1 MKMNLK
7 KLLGKENVFLDL
19 KSSSK
24 KDIIKEMIDRLV
36 VSGKIKDREAALEAV
51 LTREEKMSTGMENG
65 IAIPHGKTDSVDQ
78 LITAVALKK
87 EGVDFDSMDGQVS
100 TIFIMTIS
108 PQSRSGPHIQ
118 FLAEVSKLLKEP
130 EAREMLL
137 AARTVEEVIRVFSR
151 KEGKNC

>member
-7 KLLGKENVFLDL
+7 KLLSKENVLLDL
-19 KSSSK
+19 KSNSK
-24 KDIIKEMIDRLV
+24 EDIIKEMIDRLV
-36 VSGKIKDREAALEAV
+36 VPGKIKDREAAMEAV

-65 IAIPHGKTDSVDQ
+65 IAIPHGKTDSVDN
-78 LITAVALKK
+78 LIIAVALKK

-118 FLAEVSKLLKEP
+118 FSAEVSKVLKEP

-137 AARTVEEVIRVFSR
+137 AARTVEEVIRVFS
-151 KEGKNC
+151 

>member
-24 KDIIKEMIDRLV
+24 EDIIKEMIDRLV

-51 LTREEKMSTGMENG
+51 LAREEKMSTGMENG
-65 IAIPHGKTDSVDQ
+65 IAIPHGKTDSVDH

-87 EGVDFDSMDGQVS
+87 EGMDFESIDGQAS
-100 TIFIMTIS
+100 KIFIMTIS
-108 PQSRSGPHIQ
+108 PLSRSGPHIQ

-137 AARTVEEVIRVFSR
+137 AARTVEEVIRVFS
-151 KEGKNC
+151 

>member
-137 AARTVEEVIRVFSR
+137 AARTVEEVIRVFS
-151 KEGKNC
+151 

>member
-24 KDIIKEMIDRLV
+24 EDIIKEMIDRLV
-36 VSGKIKDREAALEAV
+36 GSGKIKDREAALEAV

-65 IAIPHGKTDSVDQ
+65 IAIPHGKTDSVDDM
-78 LITAVALKK
+78 ITAVALKK
-87 EGVDFDSMDGQVS
+87 EGVDFDSMDEQVS

-137 AARTVEEVIRVFSR
+137 AARTVEEVIRVFS
-151 KEGKNC
+151 

>member
-7 KLLGKENVFLDL
+7 KLLGKENVFLNL

-24 KDIIKEMIDRLV
+24 EDIIKEMIDRLV

-51 LTREEKMSTGMENG
+51 LAREEKMSTGMENG
-65 IAIPHGKTDSVDQ
+65 IAIPHGKTDSVDN

-100 TIFIMTIS
+100 KIFIMTIS

-137 AARTVEEVIRVFSR
+137 AAKTVEEVIRVFS
-151 KEGKNC
+151 

>member
-1 MKMNLK
+1 MNLK
-7 KLLGKENVFLDL
+7 KLLGKENIFLDL

-24 KDIIKEMIDRLV
+24 EDIIKEMIDRLV
-36 VSGKIKDREAALEAV
+36 VSGKIKDRDAALEAV

-65 IAIPHGKTDSVDQ
+65 IAIPHGKTDSVDN

-100 TIFIMTIS
+100 KIFIMTVS
-108 PQSRSGPHIQ
+108 PLSRSGPHIQ

-130 EAREMLL
+130 EAREMLI
-137 AARTVEEVIRVFSR
+137 AARTVEEVIRVFS
-151 KEGKNC
+151 

>member
-24 KDIIKEMIDRLV
+24 EDIIKEMIDRLV

-51 LTREEKMSTGMENG
+51 LAREEKMSTGMENG
-65 IAIPHGKTDSVDQ
+65 IAIPHGKTDSVDH

-87 EGVDFDSMDGQVS
+87 EGVDFESMDGQVS
-100 TIFIMTIS
+100 KIFIMTIS
-108 PQSRSGPHIQ
+108 PLSRSGPHIQ

-137 AARTVEEVIRVFSR
+137 AARTVEEVIRVFS
-151 KEGKNC
+151 

>member
-65 IAIPHGKTDSVDQ
+65 IAIPHGKTDSVDN

-87 EGVDFDSMDGQVS
+87 EGVDFDSMDRQVS

-137 AARTVEEVIRVFSR
+137 AARTVEEVIRVFY
-151 KEGKNC
+151 

>member
-1 MKMNLK
+1 M
-7 KLLGKENVFLDL
+7 
-19 KSSSK
+19 
-24 KDIIKEMIDRLV
+24 
-36 VSGKIKDREAALEAV
+36 EAV

-65 IAIPHGKTDSVDQ
+65 IAIPHGKTDSVDN
-78 LITAVALKK
+78 LIIAVALKK

-118 FLAEVSKLLKEP
+118 FLAEVSKVLKEP

-137 AARTVEEVIRVFSR
+137 AARTVEEVIRVFS
-151 KEGKNC
+151 

>member
-1 MKMNLK
+1 MNLK

-36 VSGKIKDREAALEAV
+36 VSGKIKNREAALEAV

>member
-24 KDIIKEMIDRLV
+24 EDIIKEMIDRLV
-36 VSGKIKDREAALEAV
+36 VSGKIKDRDAALEAV
-51 LTREEKMSTGMENG
+51 LTREKKMSTGMENG
-65 IAIPHGKTDSVDQ
+65 IAIPHGKTDSVDH

-87 EGVDFDSMDGQVS
+87 EGVDFDSMDGQAS
-100 TIFIMTIS
+100 KIFIMTVS
-108 PQSRSGPHIQ
+108 PLSRSGPHIQ

-130 EAREMLL
+130 EARQMLL
-137 AARTVEEVIRVFSR
+137 AARTVEEVIRVFS
-151 KEGKNC
+151 

>member
-1 MKMNLK
+1 MNLK

-24 KDIIKEMIDRLV
+24 EDIIKEMIDRLV
-36 VSGKIKDREAALEAV
+36 VSGKIKDRDAALEAV
-51 LTREEKMSTGMENG
+51 LTREEKMSTGMEYG
-65 IAIPHGKTDSVDQ
+65 IAIPHGKTDSVDH

-100 TIFIMTIS
+100 KVFIMTIS
-108 PQSRSGPHIQ
+108 PLSRSGPHIQ

-137 AARTVEEVIRVFSR
+137 AARTVEEVIRVFS
-151 KEGKNC
+151 

>member
-24 KDIIKEMIDRLV
+24 EDIIKEMINRLV

-51 LTREEKMSTGMENG
+51 LAREEKMSTGMENG
-65 IAIPHGKTDSVDQ
+65 IAIPHGKTDSVDH

-87 EGVDFDSMDGQVS
+87 EGVDFESMDGQVS
-100 TIFIMTIS
+100 KIFIMTIS
-108 PQSRSGPHIQ
+108 PLSRSGPHIQ

-137 AARTVEEVIRVFSR
+137 AARTVEEVIRVFS
-151 KEGKNC
+151 

>member
-24 KDIIKEMIDRLV
+24 EDIIKEMIDRLV

-65 IAIPHGKTDSVDQ
+65 IAIPHGKTDSVDN

-87 EGVDFDSMDGQVS
+87 EGVDFDSMDRQVS

-137 AARTVEEVIRVFSR
+137 AARTVEEVIRVFY
-151 KEGKNC
+151 